1 MGTIK
6 CTDLCKNYR
15 QKKVLDNVNL
25 TIEEGKIY
33 GLIGRNG
40 AGKTTL
46 LSIISAQ
53 NPASSGDVTLDGEQ
67 IWENEKALSDIFFS
81 REFSANTM
89 SGANNLKVK
98 EYLKYAQCFLKNW
111 DNDYANE
118 LLARF
123 DLDKNQSINKLS
135 KGMMSMV
142 TIVVALASKAKFT
155 FLDEPAAGLDV
166 VARNDFYRLL
176 IEEYTQ
182 SGRTFVISTHIID
195 EASDIFEEVIIV
207 NNQKIALK
215 ENTAELL
222 ERAYHIS
229 GNKEDVDKM
238 DEGLCMTF
246 TTSCIGAA
254 KVIGVKD
261 IKVQQKMWYGWKTVL
276 TSDGAESYDSAIFA
290 ADLKY
295 ADAIKDRTY
304 RVICTHYADL
314 DGYEE
319 AVNDTGAFKFTY

>member
-98 EYLKYAQCFLKNW
+98 EYLKYAQCFFKNW

-238 DEGLCMTF
+238 LTQNPDIEVLDIQNLGRSKGISILTAKNKCLTATEKLSVQPMTLQNLFVAICEEG
-246 TTSCIGAA
+246 
-254 KVIGVKD
+254 
-261 IKVQQKMWYGWKTVL
+261 
-276 TSDGAESYDSAIFA
+276 
-290 ADLKY
+290 
-295 ADAIKDRTY
+295 
-304 RVICTHYADL
+304 
-314 DGYEE
+314 
-319 AVNDTGAFKFTY
+319 

>member
-98 EYLKYAQCFLKNW
+98 EYLKYAQSFLKNW

-123 DLDKNQSINKLS
+123 GLDKNQSINKLS

-207 NNQKIALK
+207 NHQKIALK

-238 DEGLCMTF
+238 LTQNPDIEVLDTQNLGRSKGISILTAKNKCLTATEKLSVQPMTLQNLFVAICEEG
-246 TTSCIGAA
+246 
-254 KVIGVKD
+254 
-261 IKVQQKMWYGWKTVL
+261 
-276 TSDGAESYDSAIFA
+276 
-290 ADLKY
+290 
-295 ADAIKDRTY
+295 R
-304 RVICTHYADL
+304 
-314 DGYEE
+314 
-319 AVNDTGAFKFTY
+319 

>member
-67 IWENEKALSDIFFS
+67 IWENEKALSNIFFS

-98 EYLKYAQCFLKNW
+98 EYLKYAQCFFKNW

-123 DLDKNQSINKLS
+123 GLDKNQSINKLS

-238 DEGLCMTF
+238 LTQNPDIEVLDTQNLGRSKGISILTAKNKCLTATEKLSVQPMTLQNLFVAICEEG
-246 TTSCIGAA
+246 
-254 KVIGVKD
+254 
-261 IKVQQKMWYGWKTVL
+261 
-276 TSDGAESYDSAIFA
+276 
-290 ADLKY
+290 
-295 ADAIKDRTY
+295 R
-304 RVICTHYADL
+304 
-314 DGYEE
+314 
-319 AVNDTGAFKFTY
+319 

>member
-81 REFSANTM
+81 RELSANTM

-98 EYLKYAQCFLKNW
+98 EYLKYAQYFLKNW

-123 DLDKNQSINKLS
+123 GLDKNQSINKLS

-238 DEGLCMTF
+238 LTQNPDIEVLDTQNLGRSKGISILTAKNKCLTATEKLSVQPMTLQNLFVAICEEG
-246 TTSCIGAA
+246 
-254 KVIGVKD
+254 
-261 IKVQQKMWYGWKTVL
+261 
-276 TSDGAESYDSAIFA
+276 
-290 ADLKY
+290 
-295 ADAIKDRTY
+295 R
-304 RVICTHYADL
+304 
-314 DGYEE
+314 
-319 AVNDTGAFKFTY
+319 

>member
-15 QKKVLDNVNL
+15 QKKVLDNINL

-67 IWENEKALSDIFFS
+67 IWENEKALSDVFFS
-81 REFSANTM
+81 RELSANTM

-98 EYLKYAQCFLKNW
+98 EYLKCAQCFLKHW

-238 DEGLCMTF
+238 LTQNPDIEVLDTQNLGRSKGISILTAKNKCLTATEKLSVQPMTLQNLFVAICEEG
-246 TTSCIGAA
+246 
-254 KVIGVKD
+254 
-261 IKVQQKMWYGWKTVL
+261 
-276 TSDGAESYDSAIFA
+276 
-290 ADLKY
+290 
-295 ADAIKDRTY
+295 R
-304 RVICTHYADL
+304 
-314 DGYEE
+314 
-319 AVNDTGAFKFTY
+319 

>member
-81 REFSANTM
+81 RELSANTM
-89 SGANNLKVK
+89 SGAINLKVK
-98 EYLKYAQCFLKNW
+98 ENLKYAKCFLKNW

-123 DLDKNQSINKLS
+123 GLDKNQSINKLS

-207 NNQKIALK
+207 NNQKIVLK

-238 DEGLCMTF
+238 LTQNPDIEVLDTQNLGRSKGISILTAKNKCLTATEKLSVQPMTLQNLFVAICEEG
-246 TTSCIGAA
+246 
-254 KVIGVKD
+254 
-261 IKVQQKMWYGWKTVL
+261 
-276 TSDGAESYDSAIFA
+276 
-290 ADLKY
+290 
-295 ADAIKDRTY
+295 R
-304 RVICTHYADL
+304 
-314 DGYEE
+314 
-319 AVNDTGAFKFTY
+319 

>member
-111 DNDYANE
+111 DNDYSNE

-123 DLDKNQSINKLS
+123 GLDKNQSINKLS

-238 DEGLCMTF
+238 LTQNPDIEVLDTQNLGRSKGISILTAKNKCLTATEKLSVQPMTLQNLFVAICEEG
-246 TTSCIGAA
+246 
-254 KVIGVKD
+254 
-261 IKVQQKMWYGWKTVL
+261 
-276 TSDGAESYDSAIFA
+276 
-290 ADLKY
+290 
-295 ADAIKDRTY
+295 R
-304 RVICTHYADL
+304 
-314 DGYEE
+314 
-319 AVNDTGAFKFTY
+319 

>member
-6 CTDLCKNYR
+6 CNDLCKNYR
-15 QKKVLDNVNL
+15 QKKVLDNINL

-81 REFSANTM
+81 RELSANTM

-195 EASDIFEEVIIV
+195 EASDIFEEVIVV

-238 DEGLCMTF
+238 LTQNPDIEVLDTQNLGRSKGISILTAKDKCLTATEKLSVQPMTLQNLFVAICEEG
-246 TTSCIGAA
+246 
-254 KVIGVKD
+254 
-261 IKVQQKMWYGWKTVL
+261 
-276 TSDGAESYDSAIFA
+276 
-290 ADLKY
+290 
-295 ADAIKDRTY
+295 R
-304 RVICTHYADL
+304 
-314 DGYEE
+314 
-319 AVNDTGAFKFTY
+319 